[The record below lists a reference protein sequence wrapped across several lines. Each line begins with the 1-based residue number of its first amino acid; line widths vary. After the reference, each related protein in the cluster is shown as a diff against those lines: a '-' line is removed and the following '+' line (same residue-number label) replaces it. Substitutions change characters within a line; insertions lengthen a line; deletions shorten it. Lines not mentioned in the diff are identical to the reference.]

1 MTTPV
6 IESSEIIR
14 QILRESFE
22 RLNEG
27 DLAGYLEP
35 WAEDSVL
42 IIPDS
47 APGGGIYRGKSEIK
61 QYLELTYK
69 QQIKDFQ
76 LTVQHVVCRG
86 QVVSVEWFYKGRA
99 WGDKAFENQT
109 VSVFRLNSQGLI
121 REARE
126 YTDTQ
131 RLREALMG
139 ETDA

>member
-1 MTTPV
+1 MAISF
-6 IESSEIIR
+6 IESSEEIR
-14 QILRESFE
+14 QAFRESFA
-22 RLNEG
+22 RLNKG
-27 DLAGYLEP
+27 DLAGYLEL

-42 IIPDS
+42 IIPES

-76 LTVQHVVCRG
+76 LTVKHVVSRG
-86 QVVSVEWFYKGRA
+86 QVVSVEWFYQGRA
-99 WGDKAFENQT
+99 WGDQTFENQT

-139 ETDA
+139 ETNA